1 MFLFVLF
8 ICFNLRAQDCVNCE
22 GKLVTPSLTTDL
34 EKVND
39 SFKQIELLDA
49 VKSCEKRKVR
59 RLISRGAV
67 LNAPASEG
75 ELYTYPVF
83 KAVKNCSLDY
93 IKFLEEL
100 GANFNV
106 RREYES
112 TPLIIPAI
120 RWGKESAKY
129 LIKKGLVDVNITNSS
144 NKSPLMVAVYYN
156 DKEIISE
163 LLKHENIN
171 LNKMSIYNKKNNA
184 LTRAAR
190 SKDSS
195 VFELLLNHDKD
206 IAPFN
211 DKIIDVTIKHL
222 SSLNSQ
228 DAKDKI
234 DALELYRLTKD
245 LLITANKIILGVLSS
260 TPKRY
265 HRDIIFLKKI
275 KNRV

>member
-22 GKLVTPSLTTDL
+22 GKLSTPSLTTDL

-39 SFKQIELLDA
+39 SFKQVELLDA
-49 VKSCEKRKVR
+49 VKSCNKRKVK
-59 RLISRGAV
+59 RLIRRGAV

-83 KAVKNCSLDY
+83 KAVKNCDLDY

-129 LIKKGLVDVNITNSS
+129 LIKKGLIDVNVTNSS
-144 NKSPLMVAVYYN
+144 NKTPLMVAVYYN

-163 LLKHENIN
+163 LLKHKNIN
-171 LNKMSIYNKKNNA
+171 LNKMGIYNKKKNA

-190 SKDSS
+190 ATDSS
-195 VFELLLNHDKD
+195 AFELLLNHDKE
-206 IAPFN
+206 ITPFK
-211 DKIIDVTIKHL
+211 DEIIDETIKHL
-222 SSLNSQ
+222 SKSESQ
-228 DAKDKI
+228 SAKDKI
-234 DALELYRLTKD
+234 DALELYRATRD
-245 LLITANKIILGVLSS
+245 L
-260 TPKRY
+260 
-265 HRDIIFLKKI
+265 
-275 KNRV
+275 